1 MKCAIT
7 LCVKKKQCIDLHFK
21 ILLKNANPW
30 DFPGNL
36 VVKTLPSIAGG
47 VPVQSLSQ
55 EDPLEEGMATHSS
68 ILA

>member
-47 VPVQSLSQ
+47 VPVQSLVGELKSHMTGGQ
-55 EDPLEEGMATHSS
+55 TTKT
-68 ILA
+68 